1 MHPLTIVGHV
11 SRARIARLWRRA
23 ARRHDR
29 RRDERGFVLVFA
41 LLVMAAV
48 IAVMVGI
55 TAGAFHV
62 NRQSVRESSADRAS
76 AAADAGAQVALFRLN
91 TTGGSTGA
99 TGTVGQGAAYTY
111 AISTLTSS
119 SSACAGLWA
128 QNSGQ
133 SLSQMC
139 ITSTGT
145 VDGVSQRVQERV
157 VGYTAV
163 PYFPGLLAVHGF
175 SAAGAFTA
183 ANTVGGGPFD
193 LGSNGQISFTNALS
207 LSGNLEYP
215 ALQAPNYGGSAH
227 CTSPCVPVAEATALT
242 VPSVPASAWSGA
254 QTSNNDAAISWP
266 AGFTYTAVTHVV
278 SQSGVNNATIN
289 IPAGTYFFCGM
300 DLGGGTT
307 ATINTTSW
315 PVKIYFGST
324 ATGGACTSGS
334 GAMTAGNGVS
344 ITNSSGVA
352 SNVQLYFYG
361 TPGCTT
367 SCPSSFPAN
376 GQTYYADIYA
386 PNSSM
391 VVASAPTPPNV
402 FTGDM
407 VIGELTANGAL
418 TFDYQVPSG
427 AGSGTTTAYYPEAH
441 ANCIP
446 STTAGGTA
454 GPC

>member
-1 MHPLTIVGHV
+1 MHPLIVGGHLAG
-11 SRARIARLWRRA
+11 ARTARPRRRA
-23 ARRHDR
+23 ACGQDR

-41 LLVMAAV
+41 LLIMAAAIV
-48 IAVMVGI
+48 VMVGI
-55 TAGAFHV
+55 SAGAFHV

-76 AAADAGAQVALFRLN
+76 AAADAGVQVALFRLN

-99 TGTVGQGAAYTY
+99 TGSAGPGASYTY
-111 AISTLTSS
+111 AVSTLASS

-133 SLSQMC
+133 SLSQSC

-163 PYFPGLLAVHGF
+163 PYFPGLLAVNGF

-215 ALQAPNYGGSAH
+215 TVLAPNYGGQAH

-242 VPSVPASAWSGA
+242 VPSVPASAYTNA
-254 QTSNNDAAISWP
+254 AASNNDAAISWP
-266 AGFTYTAVTHVV
+266 SGVTYTASTHIV
-278 SQSGVNNATIN
+278 SQSGVNNATVN

-324 ATGGACTSGS
+324 ATGGGCATGS
-334 GAMTAGNGVS
+334 GGITAGNGVS
-344 ITNSSGVA
+344 IANSSGVA

-376 GQTYYADIYA
+376 GQSYYADIYA

-407 VIGELTANGAL
+407 VIGQLTANGAL

-427 AGSGTTTAYYPEAH
+427 AGSATTTAYYPEAH

-446 STTAGGTA
+446 STTTGGTA